1 MIRKVVLTG
10 GPGSGKTTVIESI
23 KKNYGGKYKV
33 IIVDE
38 TASYLINMGIRPFG
52 ENSIPLIDFQ
62 ELVLKTQL
70 SKEEVIDKSL
80 EFLPDEDILIIYD
93 RGIMDNAAYISEEEF
108 KEVIE
113 RVKTKETI
121 QDFFDRYDLVL
132 NLVSRKDFYTTDNNP
147 ARSETV
153 DDALSLGEKTLK
165 VWTGHKNL
173 KIVSPKD
180 DINDKIKDVLNYIN
194 LTDMDYVK
202 KISRVANIEQTY
214 LESEDNVE
222 KRLRKITMC
231 GATTYSYTIH
241 KIVNDKR
248 IKISDNSISERT
260 FNELFEFRDQK
271 KNTINKDRYYFPY
284 KDKYYTLDIIDD
296 YGLLEIN
303 ISEDEQVIIP
313 PFIGVIED
321 VSKNEDF
328 LNVNL
333 SNADIKNFTKH

>member
-52 ENSIPLIDFQ
+52 ENSIPLIDLQ

-121 QDFFDRYDLVL
+121 QDLKETYGRAIKLYDTQIPLAVKTAESTSRGKSIFKYDKNSKVATAYEDFAKEVLEDDRQRQK
-132 NLVSRKDFYTTDNNP
+132 NGITKDF
-147 ARSETV
+147 AR
-153 DDALSLGEKTLK
+153 
-165 VWTGHKNL
+165 
-173 KIVSPKD
+173 
-180 DINDKIKDVLNYIN
+180 
-194 LTDMDYVK
+194 
-202 KISRVANIEQTY
+202 
-214 LESEDNVE
+214 
-222 KRLRKITMC
+222 
-231 GATTYSYTIH
+231 
-241 KIVNDKR
+241 
-248 IKISDNSISERT
+248 
-260 FNELFEFRDQK
+260 
-271 KNTINKDRYYFPY
+271 
-284 KDKYYTLDIIDD
+284 
-296 YGLLEIN
+296 
-303 ISEDEQVIIP
+303 
-313 PFIGVIED
+313 
-321 VSKNEDF
+321 
-328 LNVNL
+328 
-333 SNADIKNFTKH
+333 